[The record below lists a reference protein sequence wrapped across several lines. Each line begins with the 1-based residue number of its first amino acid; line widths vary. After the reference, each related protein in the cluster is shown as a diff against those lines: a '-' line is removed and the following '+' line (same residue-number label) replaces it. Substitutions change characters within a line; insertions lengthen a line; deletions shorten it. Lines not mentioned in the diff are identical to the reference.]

1 MNNVFPSLIGRTLKD
16 ENGKEIGRIVSFI
29 IDSSGN
35 VREVLI
41 ESKSEML
48 VRYPVERLKY
58 SQEDVFLVFDVERR
72 VEEICE
78 KMPVLL
84 KKREILES
92 LFKNKEILPE
102 IYESLSAEIDK
113 LISEVRAEAQNL
125 LKEVEDE
132 IQQQENLIR
141 VLHLSRTFLE
151 MEHGVGNVRDEVFR
165 QSLISILKEL
175 KSASYKKMNLLKI
188 KERISG
194 LPLQYSI
201 VSDINLDQKSTIS
214 VRITEK

>member
-1 MNNVFPSLIGRTLKD
+1 M
-16 ENGKEIGRIVSFI
+16 
-29 IDSSGN
+29 
-35 VREVLI
+35 
-41 ESKSEML
+41 
-48 VRYPVERLKY
+48 
-58 SQEDVFLVFDVERR
+58 
-72 VEEICE
+72 
-78 KMPVLL
+78 
-84 KKREILES
+84 
-92 LFKNKEILPE
+92 
-102 IYESLSAEIDK
+102 
-113 LISEVRAEAQNL
+113 
-125 LKEVEDE
+125 
-132 IQQQENLIR
+132 
-141 VLHLSRTFLE
+141 LHLSRTFLE